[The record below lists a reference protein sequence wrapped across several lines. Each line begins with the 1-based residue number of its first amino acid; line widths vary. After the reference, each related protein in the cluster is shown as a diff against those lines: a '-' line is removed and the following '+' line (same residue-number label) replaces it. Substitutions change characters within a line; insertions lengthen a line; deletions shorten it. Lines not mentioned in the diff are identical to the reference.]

1 MIQTRIQKENIKN
14 KVVLRKVD
22 CVEETDLYWSEKI
35 DTLGGFPVLK
45 VYIAGG
51 SSIIYDGERNEE
63 AVIEY
68 LTKFNRLPYKEVS
81 KEQYEKI
88 LERKIYVPIVTYFKG
103 GQSAYDIQF
112 NYACRRASTIIR
124 CLAVNVPDNDSESVV
139 IHRNFNEEAADV
151 IASSIDL
158 GVPTSEESSRSNR
171 RRSQPGPGD
180 ALYNWIVSNAYPAF
194 PQFTAK
200 SSETLFLKHRPGF
213 RTHILFLLSSNR
225 TDFISSIK
233 FVKENLVTSPE
244 FLGKCLMAYIDAA
257 DDSDYIVS
265 VLNSMQ
271 LSSPSPS
278 VGANDVLENVA
289 SDDDGEVKFVPKI
302 AIIQSEKTKV
312 SFYQT
317 EFVQEASTLTNWLRS
332 FFKGELKSYHIIS
345 TDS

>member
-1 MIQTRIQKENIKN
+1 M
-14 KVVLRKVD
+14 VVLGKVD

-35 DTLGGFPVLK
+35 DSLGGFPVLK

-68 LTKFNRLPYKEVS
+68 LIKFNRLPFKEVS
-81 KEQYEKI
+81 KEQYDKI
-88 LERKIYVPIVTYFKG
+88 MERKNYVPIVTYFKG
-103 GQSAYDIQF
+103 SPSAYDIQF
-112 NYACRRASTIIR
+112 HYACRRASTIIR
-124 CLAVNVPDNDSESVV
+124 CLAVNASDNDSESIS
-139 IHRNFNEEAADV
+139 IHRNFDKEATDI
-151 IASSIDL
+151 IASPIDL
-158 GVPTSEESSRSNR
+158 GAPTSEELSRSNR
-171 RRSQPGPGD
+171 RRSQTGPGD

-200 SSETLFLKHRPGF
+200 SSDSLFLKHRPGF

-225 TDFISSIK
+225 TDFMSSIEFIK
-233 FVKENLVTSPE
+233 DSIVPSPE
-244 FLGKCLMAYIDAA
+244 FRGKCLMAYIDAA

-271 LSSPSPS
+271 LSSPLPSPGDKEEVES
-278 VGANDVLENVA
+278 
-289 SDDDGEVKFVPKI
+289 DGEVDFVPKI
-302 AIIQSEKTKV
+302 AIVQSEKTKV
-312 SFYQT
+312 SFYRT
-317 EFVQEASTLTNWLRS
+317 EFVQEASALTNWLRS